1 MSKTMYDAFK
11 EEEADTAQ
19 TVAMINGCAAVATAP
34 VIALEQA
41 QGGTAAECVKFDLDM
56 ANRHGAMSLSYLARA
71 GWRLAHEKAEIG
83 RGGWKSWCRETI
95 GISEDTA
102 NNYIKFYNKTVTRWR
117 ESQGLA
123 NSMVAE
129 LTDNMI
135 ACATAGIDAQTATGA
150 MIELGIVKRPAGWGG
165 EREGAGRKAAEL
177 PKLTKV
183 QEAETVWAGLMAQ
196 LDKTVVM
203 DTIPLLGAKAARVC
217 HDRVAELAR
226 ALKEHL
232 KEF

>member
-1 MSKTMYDAFK
+1 MKSKTEIVEPEIIGEAETSSVTQGDKVTALTVRVDAL
-11 EEEADTAQ
+11 
-19 TVAMINGCAAVATAP
+19 
-34 VIALEQA
+34 VIPDGSPAEQA
-41 QGGTAAECVKFDLDM
+41 NALHSSFLHSAVSAKIRAIQCGWVLAVQRERIGYGQWLNWIENNLDFAERTVRKYIDTYDSTVGAYRAQQRRPLPLSVEPTMEEITEATKVTKEKQMAAL
-56 ANRHGAMSLSYLARA
+56 L
-71 GWRLAHEKAEIG
+71 
-83 RGGWKSWCRETI
+83 RET
-95 GISEDTA
+95 GVVE
-102 NNYIKFYNKTVTRWR
+102 NNPNH
-117 ESQGLA
+117 
-123 NSMVAE
+123 
-129 LTDNMI
+129 
-135 ACATAGIDAQTATGA
+135 
-150 MIELGIVKRPAGWGG
+150 GG